1 MPAAHNV
8 SAQICVHL
16 LLDNYNDNSFGSFV
30 NKKDISYQMNPI
42 ILLSISIG
50 CFLLAGRFY
59 ARFISRRLGIDAK
72 RTTPAVEIDDGRDY
86 VPTATPIVFAHHFAA
101 IAGAGPII
109 GPVMAL
115 IYGWGPAWLWILIG
129 GIFFGAV
136 HDFSALFVSVREGGK
151 SIAEVARKSLGT
163 AGFIMVISFTIVML
177 ILVNATFLNASA
189 TALTSIIDS
198 TQIGLDKGQVFF
210 RWADAMGGKVVVGG
224 IASMSV
230 IIITLFAPLIGYLYI
245 KKHIPVITCSV
256 FAILICVVSV
266 IVGFFIPVSLDPLL
280 WMILISIYTIVA
292 AGVPVWLF
300 LQSRDFINVHLLYI
314 GLGLLFIGIFASG
327 IRGAEVRFP
336 VNNIQEGISH
346 IGFLWPGI
354 FITIACG
361 AISGFHALCAG
372 GTTSKQ
378 IKSEAAIQK
387 VGYYGMI
394 MESFLAVCVISTV
407 IMGID
412 MHQYK
417 QLVLPAAG
425 SKFQSN
431 PILAFALAFGRTLHF
446 GLGLPLSFGI
456 LFGMLLLEGFI
467 VTSLDTAVRLN
478 RYLFEEL
485 WRVVF
490 KHPPKILGH
499 YWVNS
504 GLAAGLMF
512 GLAYHNTVNNI
523 WSIFGTTNQLL
534 AALTLI
540 IVSFW
545 LLSKKKNVWF
555 TAIPAIFMIITTVA
569 MLAILLVTRFIP
581 QGNITLIIAD
591 LVLLGL
597 SSGIITIAIK
607 TFYNYKTDLP
617 LSASLINDRNK

>member
-1 MPAAHNV
+1 
-8 SAQICVHL
+8 
-16 LLDNYNDNSFGSFV
+16 
-30 NKKDISYQMNPI
+30 MNPI
-42 ILLSISIG
+42 LILFISIA
-50 CFLLAGRFY
+50 CLVLAGRFY
-59 ARFISRRLGIDAK
+59 AGLVSRVIGIDPK
-72 RTTPAVEIDDGRDY
+72 RTTPAVEIDDNRDY
-86 VPTATPIVFAHHFAA
+86 VPTATPIVFAHHFAT

-151 SIAEVARKSLGT
+151 SIAEVARKSLGA
-163 AGFIMVISFTIVML
+163 AGFVMVILFTIVML

-198 TQIGLDKGQVFF
+198 SQIGLDRDQTFF
-210 RWADAMGGKVVVGG
+210 RWADEVRNKVIVGG

-230 IIITLFAPLIGYLYI
+230 IIITIFAPLIGYLYI
-245 KKHIPVITCSV
+245 KRHISVLKCSL
-256 FAILICVVSV
+256 FAILICCVSV
-266 IVGFFIPVSLDPLL
+266 IIGFLIPVSLNPSI
-280 WMILISIYTIVA
+280 WMILIAIYTMVA

-314 GLGLLFIGIFASG
+314 GLGLLFIGVFASG
-327 IRGAEVRFP
+327 IRGVEIRFP
-336 VNNIQEGISH
+336 ANNIQEGISH
-346 IGFLWPGI
+346 VGFIWPGL

-378 IKSEAAIQK
+378 IKSETAIRK
-387 VGYYGMI
+387 IGYYGMLL
-394 MESFLAVCVISTV
+394 ESFLALCVVIAV
-407 IMGID
+407 IMSID
-412 MHQYK
+412 MYQYR
-417 QLVLPAAG
+417 QLVLPVAG

-431 PILAFALAFGRTLHF
+431 PILAFALSMGRTLHS

-485 WRVVF
+485 WRVIF
-490 KHPPKILGH
+490 KNPPRILSH

-512 GLAYHNTVNNI
+512 GLAYNNTVNNI
-523 WSIFGTTNQLL
+523 WSIFGTTNQLM

-545 LLSKKKNVWF
+545 LLFKGKNIWF
-555 TAIPAIFMIITTVA
+555 TAIPAIFMIITTIA
-569 MLAILLVTRFIP
+569 MLVVLLVSRFLP
-581 QGNITLIIAD
+581 QGNITLIVSD
-591 LVLLGL
+591 LILLGL

-607 TFYNYKTDLP
+607 TLYSYKRGISRNILETL
-617 LSASLINDRNK
+617 ASDRK

>member
-1 MPAAHNV
+1 
-8 SAQICVHL
+8 
-16 LLDNYNDNSFGSFV
+16 
-30 NKKDISYQMNPI
+30 MNPI
-42 ILLSISIG
+42 IILSISVA

-59 ARFISRRLGIDAK
+59 TRFISRKMGIDSK
-72 RTTPAVEIDDGRDY
+72 RITPAVEINDGRDY
-86 VPTATPIVFAHHFAA
+86 VPTATPVVFAHHFAA

-109 GPVMAL
+109 GPVMAM

-177 ILVNATFLNASA
+177 ILVNATFLNTSA
-189 TALTSIIDS
+189 TALTSVIDS
-198 TQIGLDKGQVFF
+198 AQIGLNKDQIFF
-210 RWADAMGGKVVVGG
+210 RWADDVGSKVIVGG

-245 KKHIPVITCSV
+245 KRHVSVAKCSA

-266 IVGFFIPVSLDPLL
+266 IVGFFVPVSLNPLL
-280 WMILISIYTIVA
+280 WMILISLYTIVA

-327 IRGAEVRFP
+327 IRGAEERFP
-336 VNNIQEGISH
+336 VNNIREGISH
-346 IGFLWPGI
+346 VGFLWPGL

-378 IKSEAAIQK
+378 VKSETAVHKI
-387 VGYYGMI
+387 GYYGMLL
-394 MESFLAVCVISTV
+394 ESFLAVCVISTV
-407 IMGID
+407 IVGID

-417 QLVLPAAG
+417 QLVLPAAD

-431 PILAFALAFGRTLHF
+431 PILAFALAFGRTLHS
-446 GLGLPLSFGI
+446 GLGLPISFGI

-485 WRVVF
+485 WRVIF
-490 KHPPKILGH
+490 KNPPKILNH

-504 GLAAGLMF
+504 SLAAGLMF

-545 LLSKKKNVWF
+545 LLYQKRSVWF
-555 TAIPAIFMIITTVA
+555 TAIPAVFMIITTVA
-569 MLAILLVTRFIP
+569 MLVILLVTRFIP

-591 LVLLGL
+591 LALLGL
-597 SSGIITIAIK
+597 SSGIITIVVRTLYNFK
-607 TFYNYKTDLP
+607 TGIP
-617 LSASLINDRNK
+617 LSVPVIDDIEE

>member
-1 MPAAHNV
+1 
-8 SAQICVHL
+8 
-16 LLDNYNDNSFGSFV
+16 
-30 NKKDISYQMNPI
+30 MNPI
-42 ILLSISIG
+42 IILSISIA
-50 CFLLAGRFY
+50 CFLLAARFY
-59 ARFISRRLGIDAK
+59 ARFLSK
-72 RTTPAVEIDDGRDY
+72 RMGVDPERITPAIEINDGRDY

-115 IYGWGPAWLWILIG
+115 IYGWGPAWLWVLIG
-129 GIFFGAV
+129 GIFFGAA
-136 HDFSALFVSVREGGK
+136 HDFSALFVSMREGGK

-189 TALTSIIDS
+189 TALTSVIDS
-198 TQIGLDKGQVFF
+198 AQIGLSREQILF
-210 RWADAMGGKVVVGG
+210 RWADDSGNKVIVGG

-230 IIITLFAPLIGYLYI
+230 IVITFFAPLIGYLYI
-245 KKHIPVITCSV
+245 RRHVSVVKCSA
-256 FAILICVVSV
+256 FAIIICIVSV
-266 IVGFFIPVSLDPLL
+266 TAGFFLPVSLNSLL

-314 GLGLLFIGIFASG
+314 GLGFLFIGIFASG

-346 IGFLWPGI
+346 VGFLWPGL

-361 AISGFHALCAG
+361 AISGFHALCAS

-378 IKSEAAIQK
+378 IKSETAVRKI
-387 VGYYGMI
+387 GYYGM
-394 MESFLAVCVISTV
+394 MLESFLAVCVISTIIV
-407 IMGID
+407 GID
-412 MHQYK
+412 MQQYK
-417 QLVLPAAG
+417 QFVLPAEG

-431 PILAFALAFGRTLHF
+431 PILVFALAFGRTLYS
-446 GLGLPLSFGI
+446 GLGLPPSFGI

-467 VTSLDTAVRLN
+467 VTTLDTAVRLN

-485 WRVVF
+485 WRAISRN
-490 KHPPKILGH
+490 PLKILSH

-512 GLAYHNTVNNI
+512 GLAYNNTVNNI

-545 LLSKKKNVWF
+545 LLSRKRSVWF
-555 TAIPAIFMIITTVA
+555 AAIPAVFMIVTTVA
-569 MLAILLVTRFIP
+569 MLLILLVTRFIP
-581 QGNITLIIAD
+581 QGNITLIIAA

-597 SSGIITIAIK
+597 SSGIITIAIR
-607 TFYNYKTDLP
+607 TFYIYKSGIYSGVPVTDD
-617 LSASLINDRNK
+617 IER